1 MKTLMCADD
10 MAWEFAEKIS
20 HNWLLQFLKLDIKK
34 PIAMF
39 ILQRQRGDSPEFAI
53 LEKGSYNISLRMKYE
68 NYAVVIRLCQPGA
81 VFFPEEKVAN
91 EVAMMRFLTDQTSIP
106 VPFILDS
113 GTKKESPLELS
124 PFIMMEYIEHKTN
137 MYDALNTPGC
147 PKKERGILD
156 PNIDDNTLESLYG
169 QLAGVL
175 LQLSKISF
183 PRIGSLT
190 QVDDFTWE
198 VSRRPLSMNMNELVR
213 LGSLPRSKLPDTI
226 FSTTSCYFEALADLN
241 IEHLVHQRN
250 DAVESADDCRRK
262 FVARQLFRKL
272 AREKRLSDLPFEQ
285 GPFKIWCDDLR
296 PGNVLLHENMQIAG
310 VVDWEFT
317 YAAPVEFSHA
327 PPWWLLIEKPELW
340 PNGMDNWENVFNHR
354 LKTFLRAMKS
364 REDTEIQKGQIKE
377 NQRLSSYM
385 QRSWDSGNFWIVYA
399 ALNSFAFD
407 AIYWKKIDP
416 LFFGA
421 AQSPETAW
429 KERLG
434 LLGEKEIEE
443 MEQLVVRKL
452 EEKETRILKW
462 DPDEYTVEA
471 IAQAAEVVRAH

>member
-1 MKTLMCADD
+1 MCADD
-10 MAWEFAEKIS
+10 MAWECAENIS

-39 ILQRQRGDSPEFAI
+39 ILQRHRGDGADFTI

-68 NYAVVIRLCQPGA
+68 KNYAVVIRLAQPGA
-81 VFFPEEKVAN
+81 VFFPEEKVVN
-91 EVAMMRFLTDQTSIP
+91 EVATMRLLTDQTSIP

-147 PKKERGILD
+147 PKKDRGILD
-156 PNIDDNTLESLYG
+156 PNIDVNTLELLYD
-169 QLAGVL
+169 QLVGVL

-213 LGSLPRSKLPDTI
+213 LGSLPRSKIPHTT
-226 FSTTSCYFEALADLN
+226 FSTASCYFEALADLN

-262 FVARQLFRKL
+262 FIARQLFRKL
-272 AREKRLSDLPFEQ
+272 AREKRLADSTFEQ

-296 PGNVLLHENMQIAG
+296 PGNILLHENMQIAG

-317 YAAPVEFSHA
+317 YAAPVGFSHA

-340 PNGMDNWENVFNHR
+340 PNGMDNWEDVFSHR
-354 LKTFLRAMKS
+354 LKTFLRVMRS
-364 REDTEIQKGQIKE
+364 REDTEI
-377 NQRLSSYM
+377 
-385 QRSWDSGNFWIVYA
+385 
-399 ALNSFAFD
+399 
-407 AIYWKKIDP
+407 
-416 LFFGA
+416 
-421 AQSPETAW
+421 
-429 KERLG
+429 
-434 LLGEKEIEE
+434 
-443 MEQLVVRKL
+443 
-452 EEKETRILKW
+452 
-462 DPDEYTVEA
+462 
-471 IAQAAEVVRAH
+471 